1 MKKKYPKPFGDDYE
15 LVKKPNGESIG
26 HLLDS
31 LWLKKDGSELIVK
44 MATGEIIRHKPIG

>member
-1 MKKKYPKPFGDDYE
+1 MKKKQPQPFGEEYE
-15 LVKKPNGESIG
+15 IVRKPNGDSIG

-44 MATGEIIRHKPIG
+44 MATGEIIRHKQLE